1 MLQVAKKKSRKL
13 SQNVRKIKI
22 RMFEKHILQ
31 VSFSKFRQMYNERF
45 SLIRLTAGAALPY
58 KERGA

>member
-22 RMFEKHILQ
+22 RMFEK
-31 VSFSKFRQMYNERF
+31 KYP
-45 SLIRLTAGAALPY
+45 AGIFWQIPTNV
-58 KERGA
+58 

>member
-31 VSFSKFRQMYNERF
+31 VSIANSDKCIMKD
-45 SLIRLTAGAALPY
+45 LV
-58 KERGA
+58 